1 MAKASPTQAWLWHRC
16 LSHLNFD
23 TINLLCK
30 NDIVKG
36 LPKLKYVNDQLCSS
50 CEMGKAKRNT
60 FQTKTISSSNGR
72 LHWLHMDLCGP
83 MRFAQLEHLKGAQ
96 SLNGKHEIAGRIIK
110 VSLIT
115 DHVEAQDTREKVD
128 KQGAPNKLLGADGN
142 STRRSSL
149 EEDNHVPSTDT
160 RPPMLDR
167 TDFASW
173 QQQIRLYCQGKEN
186 GHSSNKLNFKVY
198 KRPSNSLI
206 NHYTDAKDIWDN
218 VKMLLEGSELT
229 KEDRES
235 QLCSWLWES
244 TEQVGMLIR
253 VNSRQDKAIDEDVE
267 EANRFQDLALMRK
280 RCFKQM
286 TMMPYESDVDELLRQ
301 NNVHDHDH
309 YQDAV
314 CDHHEE
320 HEMHDNV
327 QPNHVVDSHADY
339 TSDSNMTPYDQ
350 YVKDNVVPVVQ
361 NNASMVPNDAYVMI
375 DNDVHESERRPGFE
389 LTEREQKID
398 ETTKNSLSVTVILR
412 KRNLKK

>member
-1 MAKASPTQAWLWHRC
+1 MCPVPIPDHLC
-16 LSHLNFD
+16 LIGLTLHHGNNKFD
-23 TINLLCK
+23 
-30 NDIVKG
+30 
-36 LPKLKYVNDQLCSS
+36 
-50 CEMGKAKRNT
+50 
-60 FQTKTISSSNGR
+60 
-72 LHWLHMDLCGP
+72 
-83 MRFAQLEHLKGAQ
+83 
-96 SLNGKHEIAGRIIK
+96 
-110 VSLIT
+110 
-115 DHVEAQDTREKVD
+115 
-128 KQGAPNKLLGADGN
+128 
-142 STRRSSL
+142 
-149 EEDNHVPSTDT
+149 
-160 RPPMLDR
+160 
-167 TDFASW
+167 
-173 QQQIRLYCQGKEN
+173 
-186 GHSSNKLNFKVY
+186 
-198 KRPSNSLI
+198 
-206 NHYTDAKDIWDN
+206 YTVRDIWDN

-309 YQDAV
+309 YQDAF

-350 YVKDNVVPVVQ
+350 YVQDNVVPVVQ
-361 NNASMVPNDAYVMI
+361 NNASMVLNDAYVMI